1 MRSLGLDPEAA
12 EFGSI
17 SVRYIRLPKATFVR
31 VVPTTAGLSQVSE
44 LRAMLEHNLRLHAT
58 CTVGDWLEVG
68 VILFMFVT
76 RLLHTIEY
84 SLECAFSTQYST
96 VQTAGI
102 VKYGAPA

>member
-12 EFGSI
+12 ELGSI

-58 CTVGDWLEVG
+58 CTVGDWLEVRA
-68 VILFMFVT
+68 ILAVCCT
-76 RLLHTIEY
+76 SAAWYI
-84 SLECAFSTQYST
+84 C
-96 VQTAGI
+96 
-102 VKYGAPA
+102 

>member
-12 EFGSI
+12 ELGSI

-58 CTVGDWLEVG
+58 CTVGDWLEVIYEYESR
-68 VILFMFVT
+68 VYLFAHYADNT
-76 RLLHTIEY
+76 AQQTPL
-84 SLECAFSTQYST
+84 SL
-96 VQTAGI
+96 
-102 VKYGAPA
+102 